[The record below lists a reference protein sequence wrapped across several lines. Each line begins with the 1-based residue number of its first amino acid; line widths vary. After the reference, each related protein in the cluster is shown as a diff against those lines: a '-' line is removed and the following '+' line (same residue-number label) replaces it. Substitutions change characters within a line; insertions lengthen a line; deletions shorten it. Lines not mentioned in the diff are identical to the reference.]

1 MFCALALLS
10 VGAQREEAYT
20 PARLRDGKVP
30 PIPVTAVGGGEVR
43 VELDVSD
50 EGTVTRA
57 TPLRTTPPFTDFVTA
72 AVRDWKFFPAREVV
86 NSDAARRGGS
96 FARAAVQSTVLV
108 VALFRPPAMNA
119 PTLGETPKDL
129 ASGSDGTPS
138 PSATTMPP
146 YPPTA
151 FGSGVVLLEAHVSAI
166 GSVEDVGVIASAP
179 PFDDA
184 ARDTVR
190 KWHFRPAKV
199 QGIPARSLVYVIAG
213 FRSPITSKDLQTAA
227 DSAAGPTTSSRHGSL
242 PGCR

>member
-1 MFCALALLS
+1 MARLCAFCAFVLLF

-20 PARLRDGKVP
+20 PARLRDGRVP

-86 NSDAARRGGS
+86 NPDAARSGGS
-96 FARAAVQSTVLV
+96 IARAAVQSTVLV
-108 VALFRPPAMNA
+108 IALFRPPTMNA
-119 PTLGETPKDL
+119 PTPGEAPKDV
-129 ASGSDGTPS
+129 ASGSDATPF
-138 PSATTMPP
+138 PTATTMPP

-151 FGSGVVLLEAHVSAI
+151 FGGGVVLLEAHVSAI
-166 GSVEDVGVIASAP
+166 GSVDDVGVIASAP
-179 PFDDA
+179 PFDEA

-199 QGIPARSLVYVIAG
+199 KGIPVRALVYVIAG
-213 FRSPITSKDLQTAA
+213 FRAPVTSKD
-227 DSAAGPTTSSRHGSL
+227 
-242 PGCR
+242 

>member
-1 MFCALALLS
+1 MLRLCLFCALALLF

-50 EGTVTRA
+50 DGRVTRA

-86 NSDAARRGGS
+86 NGDAARAGGS
-96 FARAAVQSTVLV
+96 IARAAVQSTVLV
-108 VALFRPPAMNA
+108 VALFRPPTMNT

-129 ASGSDGTPS
+129 ASGSDTS
-138 PSATTMPP
+138 PFPTATTMPP

-151 FGSGVVLLEAHVSAI
+151 FGGGVVLLEVHVSAI

-179 PFDDA
+179 PFDEP

-199 QGIPARSLVYVIAG
+199 QGVPVKALVYVIAG
-213 FRSPITSKDLQTAA
+213 FRAPVTSV
-227 DSAAGPTTSSRHGSL
+227 R
-242 PGCR
+242 